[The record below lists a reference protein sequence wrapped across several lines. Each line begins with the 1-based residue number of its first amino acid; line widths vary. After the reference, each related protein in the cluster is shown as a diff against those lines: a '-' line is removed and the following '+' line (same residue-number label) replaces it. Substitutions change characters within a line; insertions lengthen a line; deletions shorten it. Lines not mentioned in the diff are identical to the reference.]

1 MRDQEWFNTVAGI
14 VVVLVVVGGAAALLA
29 APTGSGTSR
38 PNAATSIPTAYRN
51 LTISYVASEGGFDYS
66 SLQLSVPLHVRV
78 VFTITNL
85 DPSTSALPAAS
96 DAQVSGT
103 YDGLMS
109 YTAGGTSASLGQLP
123 AGDVSHTFS
132 MSNAFYHL
140 NVPIPA
146 APTGST
152 PVRVVF
158 SVLFDTPG
166 TFTWGCVAL
175 CGPAAMDVAMWGHL
189 TVA

>member
-1 MRDQEWFNTVAGI
+1 MKDQEWFNTVAGI

-29 APTGSGTSR
+29 APTGSGTSQ
-38 PNAATSIPTAYRN
+38 PNAGTSIPTAYRN
-51 LTISYVASEGGFDYS
+51 LTISYVPSEGGFDYS
-66 SLQLSVPLHVRV
+66 SLELSVPLHVRV
-78 VFTITNL
+78 VFTITNF
-85 DPSTSALPAAS
+85 DPSTAALPTAS

-103 YDGLMS
+103 YDGAMS
-109 YTAGGTSASLGQLP
+109 YSVGGTSAVLGQLP
-123 AGDVSHTFS
+123 AGEVSHTFS

-140 NVPIPA
+140 NVPVPA
-146 APTGST
+146 APTGAT

-158 SVLFDTPG
+158 SVVFDTPG

-175 CGPAAMDVAMWGHL
+175 CDPAAMDAAMWGHL